1 MAIIRSLA
9 LATLVNQD
17 AIYLENEKRWD
28 FAKEIIE
35 KVPDIGIDSFMISS
49 HAETN
54 ELLSSVGYGDKALP
68 EICLVVPNVHDLN
81 KNSAKLGILG
91 AIKNHFKN
99 IKSIR
104 DLSPKRIFQVLVLSG
119 LSFKEVRYVALHNVV
134 VDLLLGLSHEGC

>member
-1 MAIIRSLA
+1 MLGDNPFFGVSHLGPSKS
-9 LATLVNQD
+9 

-54 ELLSSVGYGDKALP
+54 ELLSSVGYGGDKALP

-119 LSFKEVRYVALHNVV
+119 LSLKK
-134 VDLLLGLSHEGC
+134 